1 MFNRMLSRFGI
12 GGPSVDTVL
21 DSPHA
26 EPGRPVTGQV
36 HVRGGNADAEIGQV
50 VLALVASADPAPG
63 QYGYGG
69 DTEFFRLVVQQGLR
83 VPAGQLVSI
92 PFRLPLPWE
101 TPVTAVGGTVL
112 PGVRVGVRTDLLVE
126 GAPDKGDLDPVLV
139 GPLPSQNKVLD
150 AFGVLGFTFRGA
162 GIVAGHL
169 PGVSGELGFHQE
181 LEFFPPAQY
190 AGRVNQVT
198 VTFVATPDELHVILD
213 ADKRG
218 DTPGHLRLTHEE
230 AQHTDWA
237 TPVSGWL
244 AQAAER
250 SPVNPAFGGQPGYGA
265 QPGYAGQQGYHG
277 PGHDDQPG
285 QRRGPGAGGM
295 LAAGAA
301 GVAGG
306 VLGGMVLG
314 GVAEEFFGDDEG

>member
-21 DSPHA
+21 DSPHVV
-26 EPGRPVTGQV
+26 PGRPVTGQV
-36 HVRGGNADAEIGQV
+36 HIQGGNADAEIGQV
-50 VLALVASADPAPG
+50 VLTLVASADH
-63 QYGYGG
+63 GYGG
-69 DTEFFRLVVQQGLR
+69 ETEFFRLVVQQGLQ
-83 VPAGQLVSI
+83 VPAGQLVSL
-92 PFRLPLPWE
+92 PFWLPLPWE
-101 TPVTAVGGTVL
+101 TPVTEVDGAVL
-112 PGVRVGVRTDLLVE
+112 PGMRVGVRTDLLVE

-150 AFGVLGFTFRGA
+150 AFGVLGFTFRSA
-162 GIVAGHL
+162 GLVTGHL
-169 PGVSGELGFHQE
+169 PGMSGELGFHQE

-190 AGRVNQVT
+190 AGRMNQVT
-198 VTFVATPDELHVILD
+198 VTFVANSDELHVVLD

-218 DTPGHLRLTHEE
+218 DTPGHLRLAHED

-237 TPVSGWL
+237 APVSAWL

-250 SPVNPAFGGQPGYGA
+250 SPANPAFGGGPGYG
-265 QPGYAGQQGYHG
+265 GQQGY
-277 PGHDDQPG
+277 DDHHE
-285 QRRGPGAGGM
+285 QRRGPGMGGM

-301 GVAGG
+301 GLA
-306 VLGGMVLG
+306 GGMVLG

>member
-26 EPGRPVTGQV
+26 APGQPITGQV
-36 HVRGGNADAEIGQV
+36 HIRGGTADAEIGQV
-50 VLALVASADPAPG
+50 VLALVAHADADH
-63 QYGYGG
+63 GYGG
-69 DTEFFRLVVQQGLR
+69 DTEFFRLVVQQELR
-83 VPAGQLVSI
+83 VPAGQPVSI

-101 TPVTAVGGTVL
+101 TPVTAVDGAAL
-112 PGVRVGVRTDLLVE
+112 PGMRVGVRTDLLVE

-162 GIVAGHL
+162 GVAPGHL

-181 LEFFPPAQY
+181 LEFFAPAQY

-198 VTFVATPDELHVILD
+198 VTFVANPDELHVILD

-218 DTPGHLRLTHEE
+218 DTPGHLRLAHEE
-230 AQHTDWA
+230 AQNIDWA
-237 TPVSGWL
+237 GPVSGWL
-244 AQAAER
+244 AQVAER
-250 SPVNPAFGGQPGYGA
+250 SPGYPTFDGDPGYG
-265 QPGYAGQQGYHG
+265 GQQGYDDHHG
-277 PGHDDQPG
+277 R
-285 QRRGPGAGGM
+285 RRGPGMGGM

-306 VLGGMVLG
+306 MVLG
-314 GVAEEFFGDDEG
+314 GAAEEFFGDDEG

>member
-26 EPGRPVTGQV
+26 VPGRPVTGQV
-36 HVRGGNADAEIGQV
+36 HIRGGNADAEIGQV
-50 VLALVASADPAPG
+50 VLALVASADAAHG
-63 QYGYGG
+63 DHGYGG
-69 DTEFFRLVVQQGLR
+69 DTEFFRLVVQQALQ

-101 TPVTAVGGTVL
+101 TPVTAVDGTAL
-112 PGVRVGVRTDLLVE
+112 PGMRVGVRTDLLVE

-150 AFGVLGFTFRGA
+150 AFGVLGFTFRST
-162 GIVAGHL
+162 GIVPGHL

-181 LEFFPPAQY
+181 LAFFPPAQY
-190 AGRVNQVT
+190 AGRVNEVT
-198 VTFVATPDELHVILD
+198 VTFVANPDELHVILD

-218 DTPGHLRLTHEE
+218 DTPGYLRLTHEQ
-230 AQHTDWA
+230 AQNTDWA
-237 TPVSGWL
+237 TPVSSWL

-250 SPVNPAFGGQPGYGA
+250 GPAYPAFGGGPGYG
-265 QPGYAGQQGYHG
+265 GQQGYG
-277 PGHDDQPG
+277 GHDEQHG
-285 QRRGPGAGGM
+285 QRRGPGMGGM

-301 GVAGG
+301 GLA
-306 VLGGMVLG
+306 GGMVLG